1 VYPIAPQGG
10 LGLAMISGN
19 YKYLINGCYR
29 IPFTAF
35 CLLSCCLIWQGCASK
50 AAPATA
56 KKGEGGGAAPVTV
69 TKVVQKDVPVDIQVV
84 GNVESC
90 LTVSIKS
97 QVAGELTRVYFHEG
111 DFVKKG
117 DPLFDIDKRMLES
130 QLNQS
135 QANLAKDEAAQ
146 GLAEANLA
154 RDEANE
160 KYAQS
165 EADRYSKML
174 EKGLVSKEQAEQF
187 RTNAEAVSAAV
198 RADRAAIRSATA
210 AINATRAAV
219 EYAKV
224 MLGYTSILS
233 PLDGRTGNL
242 NVKQGNVVAASTTE
256 LITINQVQPIY
267 VTFSVPETELP
278 SVKKGQMVMAVSQ
291 DDSSSPEI
299 GELAFI
305 DNSVDATTGTIR
317 LKGIFPNLDHKL
329 WPGEFVRVTL
339 RLATESNALIVP
351 NQAVQTGQ
359 DGSYVFV
366 VKPDRTVESRPVVT
380 GVRVDQDLV
389 IEKGL
394 QVGETVVTEGQL
406 RLAPGSRVQM
416 GGGSGSSPRGTG
428 GAPRG
433 NRAGR

>member
-1 VYPIAPQGG
+1 
-10 LGLAMISGN
+10 MMKSEH
-19 YKYLINGCYR
+19 YKYLIIGYSR
-29 IPFTAF
+29 IPFAAC
-35 CLLSCCLIWQGCASK
+35 CLLSCCLIWQGCASR
-50 AAPATA
+50 AVPAPS

-69 TKVVQKDVPVDIQVV
+69 TKVVQKNVPVDIQIV

-90 LTVSIKS
+90 LTVSIKA

-117 DPLFDIDKRMLES
+117 DPLFDIDKRVLES

-135 QANLAKDEAAQ
+135 QANLAKDEAML
-146 GLAEANLA
+146 GSAEANLA

-165 EADRYSKML
+165 EADRYSSML
-174 EKGLVSKEQAEQF
+174 GKGLVSKEQTEQF
-187 RTNAEAVSAAV
+187 RANADAVSAAV
-198 RADRAAIRSATA
+198 SADRAAIRSATA
-210 AINATRAAV
+210 AINATKATV

-224 MLGYTSILS
+224 MLGYTSIIS
-233 PLDGRTGNL
+233 PIEGRTGNL
-242 NVKQGNVVAASTTE
+242 NVKEGNVVAANTTD
-256 LITINQVQPIY
+256 LITINQLQPIY
-267 VTFSVPETELP
+267 VTFSVPETQLP
-278 SVKKGQMVMAVSQ
+278 AVKKGQMVLAAPQ
-291 DDSSSPEI
+291 DDSSSPKV

-317 LKGIFPNLDHKL
+317 LKGAFPNLDHKL

-339 RLATESNALIVP
+339 RLATEQNAVVVP

-359 DGSYVFV
+359 EGSYVFV
-366 VKPDRTVESRPVVT
+366 VKPDRTVEFRPVVT

-394 QVGETVVTEGQL
+394 QAGETVVTEGQL

-416 GGGSGSSPRGTG
+416 GGSGGSPRGVG